1 MCVPKQAWRVPKK
14 SSDDKKLLGN
24 ERISTSRYCL
34 KKSYQKIP
42 NIREDITL
50 LNLVG
55 FFLKTPGL
63 AALRPPSLTHTPGG
77 WVCASHT
84 TL

>member
-34 KKSYQKIP
+34 KNSYQKIQ
-42 NIREDITL
+42 NIREDITI
-50 LNLVG
+50 
-55 FFLKTPGL
+55 KKKI
-63 AALRPPSLTHTPGG
+63 
-77 WVCASHT
+77 
-84 TL
+84 TLFG